1 MHRTQDSTGR
11 HVRTD
16 FGTCLTERI
25 RKDQKGMRFS
35 RFSGGDRGYRQVRS
49 KLQSGLCGRDPSR
62 TACRARETRS
72 QVSTATAQGIVAPWL
87 LAVAAKCQDHSVVV
101 HIGRIWQDQILKSH
115 LKCQLPRNQLLLLES
130 LC

>member
-1 MHRTQDSTGR
+1 MLD
-11 HVRTD
+11 
-16 FGTCLTERI
+16 

-62 TACRARETRS
+62 AACRARETRS